1 MLTHKRESCE
11 AYRHV
16 SIRRALTEELFT
28 DPVFRSMCFN
38 RFKIYLLYFSFVCLF
53 FFLMDTNSRLYFQSV
68 QFNGTG
74 VVSGLLASPCCP
86 VWYGRFILFYIGL

>member
-1 MLTHKRESCE
+1 MRS
-11 AYRHV
+11 
-16 SIRRALTEELFT
+16 EELFT

-38 RFKIYLLYFSFVCLF
+38 RFKIYLLYFSFV
-53 FFLMDTNSRLYFQSV
+53 FFLMDTNSGLYFQSV

-86 VWYGRFILFYIGL
+86 VWRFILFYIGL

>member
-11 AYRHV
+11 ACYRHV

-38 RFKIYLLYFSFVCLF
+38 RFKIYLLYFSVVCL

-86 VWYGRFILFYIGL
+86 VWYAGLYYSI